1 MERMTLVLKGVK
13 IEVSRKAFPSET
25 ASAFKGNEDSN
36 RGVKRPRS
44 DISNELT
51 EKKAKLA
58 GSPFEKATEI
68 RARLA
73 ARFEAAPTS
82 LPEAT
87 PPAAPPSIAETT
99 PARFLDLLESLNA
112 VRPFNRTQTELLA
125 KHGICKFKDSL
136 SKQAVW
142 DTGAHRIVA
151 PRTQTNKHPR
161 GLSSVNV
168 DEILKGLGVKRPA
181 CYAKPRALPRC
192 RRPRSQRDISLSEY
206 QQASDS
212 LWHHPEL
219 Y

>member
-13 IEVSRKAFPSET
+13 IEVSRKPFPNET
-25 ASAFKGNEDSN
+25 ASAFKGNEDPS
-36 RGVKRPRS
+36 RGSKRPRS
-44 DISNELT
+44 DAPNEST

-73 ARFEAAPTS
+73 ARFEAAPTNV
-82 LPEAT
+82 PEAS
-87 PPAAPPSIAETT
+87 PPAAPPSVAETT
-99 PARFLDLLESLNA
+99 PARFLDLLESLNS

-142 DTGAHRIVA
+142 ETGANRVVA
-151 PRTQTNKHPR
+151 RKPQANKHPR

-168 DEILKGLGVKRPA
+168 DEILKALGVQRPA
-181 CYAKPRALPRC
+181 CYSKPRALPRC
-192 RRPRSQRDISLSEY
+192 RRPQSQRDISIAEY
-206 QQASDS
+206 RQASDS
-212 LWHHPEL
+212 LWHHPQL